1 MDMLGGFIRN
11 RCTVDDTSAHTSA
24 GALYESFVTWA
35 HKAGEK
41 ALSQRAFGM
50 ALAERGFE
58 PDRHGK
64 DRERGWTGVA
74 LAEVIPF

>member
-1 MDMLGGFIRN
+1 MRPPIRPP
-11 RCTVDDTSAHTSA
+11 
-24 GALYESFVTWA
+24 GALYESYVTWA

-41 ALSQRAFGM
+41 ALSQWAFGM

-64 DRERGWTGVA
+64 ERERGWTGIA